1 MIDLKIKAYELRKD
15 IVTLIYN
22 AGCGHIGGDLSVIDI
37 LVVLYYKHLNC
48 SPETID
54 HPDRDRF
61 VLSKGHAAEALYC
74 VLADK
79 GFFPK
84 SDLDNY
90 SGFKSK
96 YIGHPNNEVNGIE
109 VNTGSLGHGLSVAVG
124 MAIAGKMDNK
134 DYRVYTVLGD
144 GELNEGSI
152 WEGVM
157 AASHYQLDNLTA
169 IVDRNNL
176 QITGWTKDVMSQ
188 DRLEDRWAA
197 FGWYVIT
204 IPGNDVDAIDRAI
217 EKAKNIKGKPTVI
230 IANTIK
236 GCGVSFMENQ
246 AGWHHRV
253 PNDEEYAKAMEELEA
268 KLEKLRRV
276 S

>member
-1 MIDLKIKAYELRKD
+1 
-15 IVTLIYN
+15 
-22 AGCGHIGGDLSVIDI
+22 
-37 LVVLYYKHLNC
+37 
-48 SPETID
+48 
-54 HPDRDRF
+54 
-61 VLSKGHAAEALYC
+61 
-74 VLADK
+74 
-79 GFFPK
+79 
-84 SDLDNY
+84 
-90 SGFKSK
+90 
-96 YIGHPNNEVNGIE
+96 
-109 VNTGSLGHGLSVAVG
+109 
-124 MAIAGKMDNK
+124 
-134 DYRVYTVLGD
+134 
-144 GELNEGSI
+144 
-152 WEGVM
+152 
-157 AASHYQLDNLTA
+157 
-169 IVDRNNL
+169 
-176 QITGWTKDVMSQ
+176 MSQ

-204 IPGNDVDAIDRAI
+204 IPGNDLDAIDRAI